1 MERPTPCRKVRIE
14 SGTLDLKPLSDQN
27 HYEILEAHS
36 SATRE
41 EIERAYRLVLAT
53 YTDDSLAGYSIFAE
67 GDADAIRERVEVAYR
82 ALSDSRMRSEYD
94 ATLEAERDEDLPPEE
109 PSAPL
114 VPVEPAMGEG
124 PLPLQMTAEF
134 AHLDDGTGE
143 FDGER
148 LRHFRIRG
156 GMEIEDIARITKIS
170 PTYLRFIE
178 EERFADLPDSVYVRG
193 FVTAYANC
201 VGLEGK
207 EVATSYMKRF
217 DEGHEERRKAR
228 FFESR

>member
-1 MERPTPCRKVRIE
+1 MKSI
-14 SGTLDLKPLSDQN
+14 SDQN
-27 HYEILEAHS
+27 HYEILETHTA
-36 SATRE
+36 ATRE
-41 EIERAYRLVLAT
+41 EIERAYRLALTT
-53 YTDDSLAGYSIFAE
+53 YADDSLAGYSVFAE
-67 GDADAIRERVEVAYR
+67 GDAAALRERIEAAYR
-82 ALSDSRMRSEYD
+82 VLSDNRMRSGYD
-94 ATLEAERDEDLPPEE
+94 ATLKVDRDESPPPAE

-114 VPVEPAMGEG
+114 VPVESASDEAPV
-124 PLPLQMTAEF
+124 PLQAADF
-134 AHLDDGTGE
+134 AHLDDGAGE

-156 GMEIEDIARITKIS
+156 GMEIEDIARVTKIS

-207 EVATSYMKRF
+207 DVAMSYMKRF
-217 DEGHEERRKAR
+217 DKGHEERRKGR

>member
-1 MERPTPCRKVRIE
+1 M
-14 SGTLDLKPLSDQN
+14 KPLSDQN
-27 HYEILEAHS
+27 HYEILETHPA
-36 SATRE
+36 ATRE
-41 EIERAYRLVLAT
+41 EVERAYRLALAT
-53 YTDDSLAGYSIFAE
+53 YTDDSLAGYSVFAE
-67 GDADAIRERVEVAYR
+67 GDAAALRERVEAAYR
-82 ALSDSRMRSEYD
+82 VLSDNRMRSEYD
-94 ATLEAERDEDLPPEE
+94 ATLEVDQAEDVPPAE

-114 VPVEPAMGEG
+114 VPVESAMGEDR
-124 PLPLQMTAEF
+124 LPLEMAEF
-134 AHLDDGTGE
+134 THLDDGTGD

-148 LRHFRIRG
+148 LRHFRIRC
-156 GMEIEDIARITKIS
+156 GMEIEDIARVTKIS

-207 EVATSYMKRF
+207 DVAASYMKKF
-217 DEGHEERRKAR
+217 DKGHGERRKGR